1 MKHKLLGFAVR
12 LAFLCGG
19 VLLFALAT
27 GVRADQLDDYVG
39 YTRPGYPPSG
49 EEPNVVRPVDFPKN
63 GEIGGSVYFKVYDR
77 GDSSVVGDP
86 WNTKIPEMAR
96 LFVPGKEPVGNTT
109 SPKLDTTAR
118 YLYVYQV
125 VNDSK
130 RDSVIRTATVRLLV
144 EPNYITSWG
153 WLAAHGK
160 DEVKDITSVSFTYDL
175 DNKIQPVS
183 NGNAGWMK
191 RRYTNPA
198 PAVLAPKKIG
208 ITTVGLAGQNRP
220 AALGDGVAVEPSA
233 LLLLG
238 SSNFEGIPYPTTGRI
253 MVPYVGDR
261 DGLLYGAGLRAPAY
275 SGLGF
280 PMYAGYGDLDYYG
293 YYGRANRFLT
303 FAGYTYIDINSPLGR
318 TLFDRDPAYYKYY
331 RSPAIRAV
339 FEQPLKP
346 GEGSCLWMFTSNLP
360 PVYSDVRVAGRMRG
374 AIVPA
379 EGAPDKD
386 GKKPLDKLDEVAFR
400 QAGGEL
406 QLAQANAAASGVVYA
421 DGTPPTPYGVPA
433 APAAPA
439 AGFPAAQGGSLGG
452 GSPTGGGGGGLGGI
466 PGFGAAPSGGGGLAG
481 LGGGGGNQGGG
492 GQQQQQPQQQQQRQ
506 QQQQQQQQPSNN
518 ITIDVQQKQG
528 QQQQQQQKQQQ
539 QQQQKQQQK
548 QQQQQQQHGH
558 PGPNAVPEPAAMI
571 AALLGMPAI
580 FLFARRKRKPQVAPV
595 VS

>member
-109 SPKLDTTAR
+109 SPKLDTTVR

-191 RRYTNPA
+191 RRYTNPV
-198 PAVLAPKKIG
+198 PAVLCQRRSASRRSAWPARIGPPPSVRTWPSSRQPCCSLAPR
-208 ITTVGLAGQNRP
+208 TSRASLTPRQAGSWFPMWATGTACSTAP
-220 AALGDGVAVEPSA
+220 ACVS
-233 LLLLG
+233 
-238 SSNFEGIPYPTTGRI
+238 
-253 MVPYVGDR
+253 
-261 DGLLYGAGLRAPAY
+261 PAY

-379 EGAPDKD
+379 E
-386 GKKPLDKLDEVAFR
+386 
-400 QAGGEL
+400 
-406 QLAQANAAASGVVYA
+406 
-421 DGTPPTPYGVPA
+421 
-433 APAAPA
+433 
-439 AGFPAAQGGSLGG
+439 
-452 GSPTGGGGGGLGGI
+452 
-466 PGFGAAPSGGGGLAG
+466 
-481 LGGGGGNQGGG
+481 
-492 GQQQQQPQQQQQRQ
+492 
-506 QQQQQQQQPSNN
+506 
-518 ITIDVQQKQG
+518 
-528 QQQQQQQKQQQ
+528 
-539 QQQQKQQQK
+539 
-548 QQQQQQQHGH
+548 
-558 PGPNAVPEPAAMI
+558 
-571 AALLGMPAI
+571 ALLTRTARNRWTSSMKLP
-580 FLFARRKRKPQVAPV
+580 FARRGANCSWLRRTPPVPASSMPTARRPRRMASQRRRRRRQPASLPPRAVAWVAAAPRV
-595 VS
+595 GVEAAWGVFLVSVRHLPAAAVSRDLAAAAATRGAATARPLPPAPPTAPPTASSSRPLAIRSSTLT